1 MKTRTL
7 LLLAVGCGLAILLA
21 GGVQLL
27 RLSNQ
32 HTDPP
37 LALGDTGTAGDATV
51 RVLSFEEADGAAV
64 VTVTLA
70 GVDDP
75 RGVDGLTL
83 VTPSA
88 PLAAVDAPSGSDAC
102 TGFTVAPV
110 TCTLTFDTSDVTG
123 KSRQLLF
130 QRAEQK
136 ARWKLV

>member
-32 HTDPP
+32 HADPP
-37 LALGDTGTAGDATV
+37 LALGDTATAGDA
-51 RVLSFEEADGAAV
+51 RVMVQSFEESDGMAV
-64 VTVTLA
+64 VTVTLS

-88 PLAAVDAPSGSDAC
+88 PLAVADGSSGGDAC
-102 TGFTVAPV
+102 TGFTVAAV
-110 TCTLTFDTSDVTG
+110 TCTLTFDTSNVTG